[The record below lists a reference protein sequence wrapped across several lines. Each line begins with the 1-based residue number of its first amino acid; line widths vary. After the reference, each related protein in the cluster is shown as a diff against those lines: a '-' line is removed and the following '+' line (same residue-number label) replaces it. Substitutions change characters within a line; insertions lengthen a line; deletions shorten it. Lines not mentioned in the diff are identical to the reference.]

1 MNKPLIFPLISVLL
15 FSLLTGCSNHKFDC
29 PYTDGVH
36 CKSLS
41 EVDQQVDNDQ
51 AGKEPSKKT
60 PSLKKLEPKKVPDS
74 PLRTQEE
81 VLSLWVA
88 PYQTEDGTYHEEKL
102 MHFVARPAEWA
113 GAVLELQ
120 ETH

>member
-1 MNKPLIFPLISVLL
+1 MNKRLILTLTL
-15 FSLLTGCSNHKFDC
+15 TLLTGCSNHKFDC
-29 PYTDGVH
+29 PYTDGVR

-41 EVDQQVDNDQ
+41 EVDRQINNGQI
-51 AGKEPSKKT
+51 GTESSKKA
-60 PSLKKLEPKKVPDS
+60 PDLKKLEPKKVPDS

-102 MHFVARPAEWA
+102 MHFVARSAEWV
-113 GAVLELQ
+113 GAVSEIQ
-120 ETH
+120 ENSP